1 MSHIVLEAQLREKT
15 GKAETRRL
23 RRSGKIPA
31 VIYGGGKQELPIAL
45 DYFEITKRLNED
57 TFHTSMIEIK
67 VKGARGK
74 NSVLLKSAQYD
85 PLKDTVTH
93 LDFQRVKA
101 AEAVTVEVPVHA
113 INYEKC
119 PGVVAGG
126 LLEVIRHTLE
136 VDSRADSIPDAIEVD
151 CSALNLGDSVH
162 IDDIQ
167 LPEGCSVQHDVNFT
181 VVTIATPSA
190 LKGHAGEGE
199 EEESEAAEEA

>member
-23 RRSGKIPA
+23 RRSGKVPA
-31 VIYGGGKQELPIAL
+31 IIYGGGKQDLPIAL

-67 VKGARGK
+67 VKGSRGK

-101 AEAVTVEVPVHA
+101 AETVTVEVPVHA
-113 INYEKC
+113 VNYEKC

-151 CSALNLGDSVH
+151 CSTLELGDSVH

-190 LKGHAGEGE
+190 LKGHADEVE
-199 EEESEAAEEA
+199 EEAEATEEA

>member
-23 RRSGKIPA
+23 RRSGKVPA
-31 VIYGGGKQELPIAL
+31 IIYGGGKQDLPIAL

-67 VKGARGK
+67 VKGSRGK

-101 AEAVTVEVPVHA
+101 AETVTVEVPVHA
-113 INYEKC
+113 
-119 PGVVAGG
+119 
-126 LLEVIRHTLE
+126 
-136 VDSRADSIPDAIEVD
+136 
-151 CSALNLGDSVH
+151 
-162 IDDIQ
+162 
-167 LPEGCSVQHDVNFT
+167 VN
-181 VVTIATPSA
+181 
-190 LKGHAGEGE
+190 
-199 EEESEAAEEA
+199 